1 MTNAKLFN
9 VIVEIKMDVV
19 TKVNGINQSDAYQN
33 ALSDINDYNLHFN
46 QKMKVLSQDGMIEI
60 KYCDHNDV
68 EVEELV
74 EEDGEFIASVTMNL
88 TLMKDIKAYTYEQAE
103 LLAQIYFSD
112 FNLSFGVLEVRN
124 SLEEKMELSVGDWEI
139 QVSDIEEAY
148 EEDYNSTKI
157 EEMFKNFQKTL
168 ALVHG

>member
-1 MTNAKLFN
+1 MTKTYNA
-9 VIVEIKMDVV
+9 IVEVKMDFV
-19 TKVNGINQSDAYQN
+19 TKVNGMNMSDAAQK
-33 ALSDINDYNLHFN
+33 AFTDINDYNLHFN
-46 QKMKVLSQDGMIEI
+46 QKLNILSQDGMIEF

-68 EVEELV
+68 EVAELV

-103 LLAQIYFSD
+103 LIAQIYFSD
-112 FNLSFGVLEVRN
+112 FNLSFSTIEVKN
-124 SLEEKMELSVGDWEI
+124 SLEEKMEFSVGNWEI
-139 QVSDIEEAY
+139 EVSDIEEVY

>member
-1 MTNAKLFN
+1 MTELFN

-19 TKVNGINQSDAYQN
+19 TKVNGINQGDAYQN

-46 QKMKVLSQDGMIEI
+46 QKMNVLSQDGMIEF

-88 TLMKDIKAYTYEQAE
+88 TLMKNIKAYTYKQAE

-112 FNLSFGVLEVRN
+112 FNLSFSTIEVKN
-124 SLEEKMELSVGDWEI
+124 SLEEKMEFSVGDWEI
-139 QVSDIEEAY
+139 EVSDIEEVY

-168 ALVHG
+168 ALAHG